1 MSLRLKIHLIVGV
14 LVTLFLAAL
23 IALQLDN
30 LRDSVREEAV
40 AANRVATQLLNRTV
54 YLQESKGTPALV
66 TFLQGVGRIRANEI
80 HLYDRQGRE
89 IYHSPPSLYKAGRD
103 APAWFARL
111 IQPPVTVQSIDF
123 PDGRLV
129 LQSDASRAALDAW
142 EQFSQMGLTA
152 LALFVVVNVVVYW
165 VVGRTVKPFG
175 QIVAA
180 LDRMQ
185 AGQLDVTLQP
195 LPGTE
200 AAAIGAAFNRMV
212 EGVRERL
219 EAERRASRAESE
231 LSDRRDLSR
240 WIERHLEQER
250 KLIAREL
257 HDELGQSVTAIRS
270 LALSVAQRTEASDPV
285 AHQAARVIADE
296 SSRLYDAM
304 HGLIPR
310 LAPLVLDAFGLA
322 DALRDLAERSRVSQ
336 PQARIE
342 LSVELGELQ
351 IGNEAA
357 LALYRAAQEGLTN
370 ALRHGR
376 ALEVSIAL
384 RAEAGGARLEVRDDG
399 EGLAPGWREK
409 AREDGGHYGL
419 RWLQERV
426 QALGGR
432 ASIDNEPPRGARL
445 QVWVPG
451 GAEPA
456 GGVPGE
462 DA

>member
-175 QIVAA
+175 QIVAG
-180 LDRMQ
+180 R
-185 AGQLDVTLQP
+185 
-195 LPGTE
+195 
-200 AAAIGAAFNRMV
+200 
-212 EGVRERL
+212 GV
-219 EAERRASRAESE
+219 
-231 LSDRRDLSR
+231 
-240 WIERHLEQER
+240 
-250 KLIAREL
+250 
-257 HDELGQSVTAIRS
+257 V
-270 LALSVAQRTEASDPV
+270 V
-285 AHQAARVIADE
+285 
-296 SSRLYDAM
+296 
-304 HGLIPR
+304 
-310 LAPLVLDAFGLA
+310 
-322 DALRDLAERSRVSQ
+322 
-336 PQARIE
+336 
-342 LSVELGELQ
+342 
-351 IGNEAA
+351 GN
-357 LALYRAAQEGLTN
+357 
-370 ALRHGR
+370 
-376 ALEVSIAL
+376 
-384 RAEAGGARLEVRDDG
+384 
-399 EGLAPGWREK
+399 
-409 AREDGGHYGL
+409 
-419 RWLQERV
+419 
-426 QALGGR
+426 
-432 ASIDNEPPRGARL
+432 
-445 QVWVPG
+445 
-451 GAEPA
+451 
-456 GGVPGE
+456 
-462 DA
+462 